1 MPKRRLKD
9 IADELGISFDEA
21 KDRVFKHLDEG
32 MISGKGKAVWVSEE
46 GQLLLDDFTPMPI
59 IYRGPIVSKA
69 PNPLFVFV
77 KVRELGKRVAVKV
90 PAKLAK
96 LLTVGKMVYLQCT
109 TDCSTDKQVFK
120 YIKAPKI

>member
-21 KDRVFKHLDEG
+21 KERVFKHLDEG

-59 IYRGPIVSKA
+59 IYRGP
-69 PNPLFVFV
+69 FV
-77 KVRELGKRVAVKV
+77 KVRELGKKVPVKI
-90 PAKLAK
+90 PAKLSK

-109 TDCSTDKQVFK
+109 TDCSTDEQSFK
-120 YIKAPKI
+120 YIKAPKV